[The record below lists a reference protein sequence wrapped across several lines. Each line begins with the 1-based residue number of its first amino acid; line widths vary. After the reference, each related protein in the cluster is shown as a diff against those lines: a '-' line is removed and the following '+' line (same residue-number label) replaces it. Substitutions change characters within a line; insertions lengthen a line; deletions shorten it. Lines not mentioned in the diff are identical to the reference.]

1 MSDLSE
7 VLPERFQA
15 WFAARGWAPRPHQLD
30 LLRIAGAGRS
40 ALLVAPTGA
49 GKTLAGFLPSLVA
62 LAERGTQKLKPAGL
76 HTLYVSPLKA
86 LAVDIARNLDAPI
99 AEMGLPVRVE
109 TRTGDTPAHKR
120 TRQISRPPDI
130 LLTTPEQL
138 ALLIAHRE
146 AAEFFSGLRCVVLDE
161 LHALVTSKR
170 GDLLSLALARL
181 HRLSPGLAAIGL
193 SATVREPDELRKYL
207 VPQGPLPFPP
217 SAGAP
222 PTLHDET
229 ADTVVG
235 PGVGPLSRAGEGEE
249 RELTEPDST
258 ATPGADVPDPETPRP
273 SPQPSPARERGQV
286 APPMADLVTVAG
298 GAKADLRM
306 LDLGRALPISGHTA
320 WHSMPAIY
328 ELIKEH
334 RTTLVFV
341 NTRLQAEYTFQE
353 LWRLNEDALP
363 IAIHHGSLDA
373 QQRRRVEAA
382 MAAGQLRAIVCTAT
396 LDLGIDWGDV
406 DLVVNVG
413 APKGASRIMQR
424 IGRANHRMDEPSKA
438 YLVPGNRF
446 EMLECQAALDAVE
459 EAAQDTPDARQ
470 GALDVLAQHVLGMAC
485 ADAFDPV
492 DLYDEIVSAVP
503 YAGLT
508 WEAFEQVVDYVATG
522 GYALRAYERFAK
534 ILRGPDGLWR
544 VRDARTAQAY
554 RMNVGTIVEAAR
566 VRVRLGRTLRGKP
579 GTVLPKSGRV
589 LGEIEDEF
597 AETLTV
603 GDTFLFAGETLR
615 FEGLAEDECL
625 VTRAPPGTDPAI
637 PSYAGAKFPLSTFL
651 AARVRALIADPFAWD
666 RLPKQIGEYL
676 VQQRRRSVLPG
687 ERDLLVETFPR
698 GKRYYLTAF
707 PFEGRLAHQTLGMLL
722 TRRLE
727 RDGLRPLGFAAN
739 DYGIAIW
746 TTRDVSERAARDPD
760 FIGDLFAVD
769 MLGDDLEAW
778 LDESAMMKRTF
789 RQCAVIAGLI
799 ERHHPGQKK
808 SGRQVTISTDLIYD
822 VLRKHQPDHLL
833 LRAARQDA
841 ATGLLDVRRLG
852 MMLERIQ
859 GRIIHRSLD
868 RVSPLSVSVMLEI
881 GRERVYGEGA
891 DEILAEAEAE
901 LLQEALS

>member
-1 MSDLSE
+1 M
-7 VLPERFQA
+7 
-15 WFAARGWAPRPHQLD
+15 
-30 LLRIAGAGRS
+30 
-40 ALLVAPTGA
+40 APTGA
-49 GKTLAGFLPSLVA
+49 GKTLAGFLPSLVD
-62 LAERGTQKLKPAGL
+62 LAERGPQKKAAGL

-99 AEMGLPVRVE
+99 AEMALPVRVE

-146 AAEFFSGLRCVVLDE
+146 AAEFFAGLRCVVLDE

-170 GDLLSLALARL
+170 GDLLALALARL

-207 VPQGPLPFPP
+207 VPQGPFPPPP
-217 SAGAP
+217 SASRQPGSHRDEGHTAAEHDGDPLAGA
-222 PTLHDET
+222 
-229 ADTVVG
+229 
-235 PGVGPLSRAGEGEE
+235 GVGKGEGRSLPGGGSASSRLSPAGE
-249 RELTEPDST
+249 RAP
-258 ATPGADVPDPETPRP
+258 VET
-273 SPQPSPARERGQV
+273 
-286 APPMADLVTVAG
+286 PMADLVTVAG

-485 ADAFDPV
+485 ADAFDPLE
-492 DLYDEIVSAVP
+492 LYDEIVSAAP
-503 YAGLT
+503 YAGLS

-566 VRVRLGRTLRGKP
+566 VKVRLGRTLRGKP
-579 GTVLPKSGRV
+579 GTVLPKTGRV

-615 FEGLAEDECL
+615 FEGLSEDECL
-625 VTRAPPGTDPAI
+625 VTRAPAGTDPAI

-676 VQQRRRSVLPG
+676 LQQRRRSVLPG

-698 GKRYYLTAF
+698 GKRFYLTAF

-727 RDGLRPLGFAAN
+727 RAGLRPLGFAAN

-746 TTRDVSERAARDPD
+746 STRDVSERAAIDPD

>member
-1 MSDLSE
+1 MSKPSE
-7 VLPERFQA
+7 LLPAAFQA
-15 WFAARGWAPRPHQLD
+15 WFAARGWTPRPHQLD
-30 LLRIAGAGRS
+30 LLRIVNAGQS

-49 GKTLAGFLPSLVA
+49 GKTLAGFLPSLIS
-62 LAERGTQKLKPAGL
+62 LSERAASKASPKTTKGL

-99 AEMGLPVRVE
+99 AQMALPVRVE

-138 ALLIAHRE
+138 ALLIAHRD
-146 AAEFFSGLRCVVLDE
+146 AAEFFSGLRCVILDE

-181 HRLSPGLAAIGL
+181 HRLSPDLAAIGL

-207 VPQGPLPFPP
+207 VPQVQ
-217 SAGAP
+217 AP
-222 PTLHDET
+222 
-229 ADTVVG
+229 A
-235 PGVGPLSRAGEGEE
+235 
-249 RELTEPDST
+249 
-258 ATPGADVPDPETPRP
+258 
-273 SPQPSPARERGQV
+273 PA
-286 APPMADLVTVAG
+286 MADLVTVQG
-298 GAKADLRM
+298 GARADLRM
-306 LDLGRALPISGHTA
+306 LDLGRSLPISGHTA

-328 ELIKEH
+328 DLIREH

-353 LWRLNEDALP
+353 LWQLNDDALP

-382 MAAGQLRAIVCTAT
+382 MAEGQLRAIVCTAT

-459 EAAQDTPDARQ
+459 EAAQDTPDARL

-485 ADAFDPV
+485 ADAFDPLS
-492 DLYDEIVSAVP
+492 LYEEIISASP

-508 WEAFEQVVDYVATG
+508 WESFEQVVDYVATG

-566 VRVRLGRTLRGKP
+566 VRVRLGRTLRSKP
-579 GTVLPKSGRV
+579 GTVLPKGGRV

-597 AETLTV
+597 ADTLTV

-615 FEGLAEDECL
+615 FEGLAEDEAL
-625 VTRAPPGTDPAI
+625 VTRAPLGTDPAI

-651 AARVRALIADPFAWD
+651 AERVRAIIADPFEWD
-666 RLPKQIGEYL
+666 RLPTQIGEYL
-676 VQQRRRSVLPG
+676 QQQRRRSVLPG

-698 GKRYYLTAF
+698 GKRHYLTAF

-746 TTRDVSERAARDPD
+746 TTRDVSERAALDPD

-799 ERHHPGQKK
+799 ERHHPGLKK

-859 GRIIHRSLD
+859 GRIIHKALD

>member
-1 MSDLSE
+1 
-7 VLPERFQA
+7 
-15 WFAARGWAPRPHQLD
+15 
-30 LLRIAGAGRS
+30 
-40 ALLVAPTGA
+40 VAPTGA

-62 LAERGTQKLKPAGL
+62 LSQRGPQKKAAGL

-99 AEMGLPVRVE
+99 AEMALPVRVE

-146 AAEFFSGLRCVVLDE
+146 AAAFFSGLRCVVLDE

-207 VPQGPLPFPP
+207 VPQGPLPPP
-217 SAGAP
+217 PYAGAP
-222 PTLHDET
+222 FNLLDDT
-229 ADTVVG
+229 ANTAAG
-235 PGVGPLSRAGEGEE
+235 PGAGPLSRAGEGQGEG
-249 RELTEPDST
+249 RDLPDRGST
-258 ATPGADVPDPETPRP
+258 TTGSDARPDPEPSRP
-273 SPQPSPARERGQV
+273 SPQPSPALESGQI
-286 APPMADLVTVAG
+286 APPMADLVIVAG

-406 DLVVNVG
+406 DLVINVG

-459 EAAQDTPDARQ
+459 EAAQDTPDARL

-492 DLYDEIVSAVP
+492 DLYDEIISAAP
-503 YAGLT
+503 YAWLT
-508 WEAFEQVVDYVATG
+508 WESFEQVVDYVATG

-544 VRDARTAQAY
+544 VRDARIAQAY

-566 VRVRLGRTLRGKP
+566 VRVRLGRSLRGKP
-579 GTVLPKSGRV
+579 GTVLPKTGRV

-615 FEGLAEDECL
+615 FEWLAEDECL
-625 VTRAPPGTDPAI
+625 VTRAPPDTDPAI
-637 PSYAGAKFPLSTFL
+637 PSYAGSKFPLSTFL

-666 RLPKQIGEYL
+666 RLPEQIGAYL
-676 VQQRRRSVLPG
+676 LQQRRRSVLPG

-727 RDGLRPLGFAAN
+727 RAGLRPLGFAAN

-746 TTRDVSERAARDPD
+746 TTRDIAERAAIDPD

-799 ERHHPGQKK
+799 ERHHPGLKK
-808 SGRQVTISTDLIYD
+808 SGRAVTISTDLIYD